1 MLPYYKTDTIEV
13 WPYAQTRLCCPCLH
27 HFRATP
33 TSLCPLQHLTELIP
47 LAHCLLQVGVLQ
59 RRWDLRSYLR
69 NLSPHATGLTPGPP
83 QVLMPFSSLR
93 TMAFSIVVEDRRIA
107 CCKQVYP
114 APGLSQL
121 YPSGVSLR
129 GCTIRFMLRPAALAG
144 IPDWVKPMP
153 LIQWA
158 KAVSTP
164 CRGKFSPCVTARTR
178 PQPAYPKGQLI

>member
-1 MLPYYKTDTIEV
+1 MK
-13 WPYAQTRLCCPCLH
+13 
-27 HFRATP
+27 
-33 TSLCPLQHLTELIP
+33 LQHLCTFIALSSTHAP
-47 LAHCLLQVGVLQ
+47 LLQDRHDRSVA
-59 RRWDLRSYLR
+59 LRSDKVM
-69 NLSPHATGLTPGPP
+69 LSLS
-83 QVLMPFSSLR
+83 SSLQGHSDFP
-93 TMAFSIVVEDRRIA
+93 TSITVPYG
-107 CCKQVYP
+107 VYP

-129 GCTIRFMLRPAALAG
+129 GCTIRFMLQPAALAG

>member
-1 MLPYYKTDTIEV
+1 VVFNLIGHTT
-13 WPYAQTRLCCPCLH
+13 PYAQTRLCCPCLH

-33 TSLCPLQHLTELIP
+33 TSLCPLQCLTELIT

-83 QVLMPFSSLR
+83 QEPVPFSSLR

-107 CCKQVYP
+107 CYKQVYP

-153 LIQWA
+153 LIQWQRPSRHRVGA
-158 KAVSTP
+158 S
-164 CRGKFSPCVTARTR
+164 SARAL
-178 PQPAYPKGQLI
+178 PHEPAPSLHIQKGN